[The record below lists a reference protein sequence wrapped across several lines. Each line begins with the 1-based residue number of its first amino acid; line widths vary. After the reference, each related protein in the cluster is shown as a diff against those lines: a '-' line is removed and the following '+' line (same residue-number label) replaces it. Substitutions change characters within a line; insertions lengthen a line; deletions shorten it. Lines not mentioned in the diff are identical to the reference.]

1 MDDVSSMVESS
12 SKVRNVYILMEG
24 PDSRLGNTISFGG
37 LMSSDRGVDK
47 VVYES

>member
-24 PDSRLGNTISFGG
+24 PDSRLETRCLLADSCLRTGEWT
-37 LMSSDRGVDK
+37 R
-47 VVYES
+47 